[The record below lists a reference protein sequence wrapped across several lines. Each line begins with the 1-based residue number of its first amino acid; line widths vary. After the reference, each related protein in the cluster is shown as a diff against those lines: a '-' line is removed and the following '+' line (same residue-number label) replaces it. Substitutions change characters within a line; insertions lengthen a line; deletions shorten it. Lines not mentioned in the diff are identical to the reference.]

1 MKNYLISYDLIS
13 PKQSYEPLIKEIKSF
28 RYWAKLNFST
38 WYVKSDLPLDQLSN
52 RLTSIVDEDDVVIVA
67 EMTNLAWSD
76 SLSKEIKNFVLEHWY
91 L

>member
-13 PKQSYEPLIKEIKSF
+13 PNQNYERLIKEIKSF

-38 WYVKSDLPLDQLSN
+38 WYVKSDLPTEQLLNKLRLILDKDD
-52 RLTSIVDEDDVVIVA
+52 IVIAA
-67 EMTNLAWSD
+67 EITNLAWSD
-76 SLSKEIKNFVLEHWY
+76 SLPNDIKEFVLKHWY